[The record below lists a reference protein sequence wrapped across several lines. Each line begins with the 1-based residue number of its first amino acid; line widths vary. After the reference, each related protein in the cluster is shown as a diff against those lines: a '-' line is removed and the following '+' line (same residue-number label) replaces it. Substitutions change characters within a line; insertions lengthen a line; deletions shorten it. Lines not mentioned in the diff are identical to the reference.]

1 MIQAGSTWH
10 LTHGLEL
17 VLAPAAQYPP
27 SAARQICLQT
37 DHAVDHDFRTT
48 QMQAEGRT
56 RRGDPR
62 PLRAGRSD
70 CSRGVVWV
78 RLHGAADY
86 WAE

>member
-10 LTHGLEL
+10 LIHAPEP

-27 SAARQICLQT
+27 SAARQICLQS

-48 QMQAEGRT
+48 QMQPEART

-70 CSRGVVWV
+70 CNQGDVSVRLRGV
-78 RLHGAADY
+78 ADY
-86 WAE
+86 WAG